1 MATGLGPDGLP
12 AVYSGGAWVS
22 QDRRFYWSG
31 TAWIPIPAPS
41 TTGPLLARVGV
52 LMLFL
57 AGIGYAVYSVLST
70 QSEFA
75 AGYFVGA
82 FVFFAVLIVVFRAV
96 GGWGCFGIAIRGVTV
111 FVAVLKILSLVTHPL
126 PH

>member
-12 AVYSGGAWVS
+12 AVFEGGAWVS
-22 QDRRFYWSG
+22 QDRRYYWNG
-31 TAWIPIPAPS
+31 VNWIPIQAPS
-41 TTGPLLARVGV
+41 TAGPLLARVGV
-52 LMLFL
+52 FVLFL
-57 AGIGYAVYSVLST
+57 SVIGYAVYSVIST
-70 QSEFA
+70 QTEFA

-82 FVFFAVLIVVFRAV
+82 FVFFLVLIVVFRAV
-96 GGWGCFGIAIRGVTV
+96 GGWGCCGIAIRGVTV